1 MTEEKCCGINT
12 YIMNVCIVGEEKMAR
27 NKYPELTV
35 EKILEVSQR
44 LFLEKGYEQTTIQDI
59 VDHLGGLTKGAVY
72 HHFKSKEEI
81 INALGDKM
89 FLGNNPFNVVKEQN
103 ELSGLQ
109 KIQKAMALNQEDSE
123 RATLSRN
130 MIPLLK
136 NPRIL
141 AGMIES
147 QRKYLSPEFY
157 KLIEEGIEDGSINT
171 EYPKELAEILPLLE
185 LWLMPSVFPASEE
198 EQNHKVMFIKE
209 MFERMGVPL
218 FDDQILSMINEG
230 IDVKI
235 K

>member
-1 MTEEKCCGINT
+1 
-12 YIMNVCIVGEEKMAR
+12 MAR

-59 VDHLGGLTKGAVY
+59 VDNLGGLTKGAVY

-89 FLGNNPFNVVKEQN
+89 FLGNNPFNIVKDQDGLN
-103 ELSGLQ
+103 GLQ
-109 KIQKAMALNQEDSE
+109 KIQKAMMLNQEDTE

-130 MIPLLK
+130 TIPLLE

-147 QRKYLSPEFY
+147 QRKYLSPEFC
-157 KLIEEGIEDGSINT
+157 KLIEEGIKDGSINT
-171 EYPKELAEILPLLE
+171 EYPKELSEVLPLLE
-185 LWLMPSVFPASEE
+185 LWLMPSIFPASEE
-198 EQNHKVMFIKE
+198 ELHHKIMFIKE
-209 MFERMGVPL
+209 LFEHMGVPL
-218 FDDQILSMINEG
+218 FDEQILSMIEE
-230 IDVKI
+230 VY
-235 K
+235 

>member
-1 MTEEKCCGINT
+1 
-12 YIMNVCIVGEEKMAR
+12 MAR

-59 VDHLGGLTKGAVY
+59 VDNLGGLTKGAVY

-89 FLGNNPFNVVKEQN
+89 YLSNNPFNVVKEQN
-103 ELSGLQ
+103 ELNGLQ
-109 KIQKAMALNQEDSE
+109 KIQKAMMLNQEDSE
-123 RATLSRN
+123 RATLSKN
-130 MIPLLK
+130 MIPLLE

-157 KLIEEGIEDGSINT
+157 ELIEEGIEDGSIST
-171 EYPKELAEILPLLE
+171 EYPNELAEILPLLE

-198 EQNHKVMFIKE
+198 EMQHKVMFVKE

-218 FDDQILSMINEG
+218 FNDQILSK
-230 IDVKI
+230 IDVNI